1 MKRIALIGM
10 PNTGKSTLF
19 NRISGSSVKVANW
32 PGVTVDV
39 YSVKTLIN
47 GELTELID
55 LPGIYDLSGYSDDEI
70 IVKNILENNKIDEIF
85 FILNSTQID
94 RQLPLAIEVK
104 KLGFPMTIIANMIDE
119 SKKYGITY
127 NFEKME
133 KLLGCHVLPM
143 SGKYGLGIK
152 SLYQKKDAD
161 NLKNKLVN
169 KNTDSEAQAKKI
181 INASV
186 IYPPTLNDKNTARLD
201 SFFLHPWLG
210 LPIFLLIIFSVF
222 QIVFSL
228 GSPLQGLMGSLFS
241 YIESTFIQ
249 KLTANLNPILNSF
262 LIEGLYAGIS
272 TVAAFV
278 PIIILFFFVMTIVED
293 SGYFSR
299 AAFLM
304 DKTMERMGLDGRGF
318 VLMLMGFGCNVPALM
333 GTKIMRSK
341 EIRFLTM
348 LVIPFSLCSA
358 RLQVFL
364 FLIAAFFSSFYGALV
379 LFGLYLLSFF
389 SIFVTAII
397 FKRYYVVN
405 DPLVLELPPYRLPTI
420 LQILNRGWTEVY
432 YFLKRTT
439 KFIVIG
445 VVSVWALTHF
455 PQGYPVASEYTYA
468 GKIGLFFDPLFSPL
482 GIDPLLIVALIF
494 GFIAKEILIGALAVI
509 FSLEGRDLAT
519 HLSVLFTN
527 GQAISF
533 MIFTLIYTP
542 CLSTIATIKSE
553 SKNLKLTIFSLLWS
567 LLLAWLMSFIFYQ
580 TYIYLMIK

>member
-420 LQILNRGWTEVY
+420 RQILNRGWTEVY

-580 TYIYLMIK
+580 TYIFV

>member
-32 PGVTVDV
+32 PGITVDL
-39 YSVKTLIN
+39 YSVKTLIH

-55 LPGIYDLSGYSDDEI
+55 LPGIYDLNGYSEDEI
-70 IVKNILENNKIDEIF
+70 VVQNILKENNIDEIF
-85 FILNSTQID
+85 FVLNSSQID
-94 RQLPLAIEVK
+94 RQLPLAIEVMR
-104 KLGFPMTIIANMIDE
+104 LGFPMVILANMIDE
-119 SKKYGITY
+119 SKKYGISFD
-127 NFEKME
+127 FEKME
-133 KLLGCHVLPM
+133 KLLGCSVLPI
-143 SGKYGLGIK
+143 SAKYGQGMA
-152 SLYQKKDAD
+152 SLHQKIQA
-161 NLKNKLVN
+161 KNKRLINGGVTIN
-169 KNTDSEAQAKKI
+169 SEVEAKRI
-181 INASV
+181 INSSV
-186 IYPPTLNDKNTARLD
+186 IYPPTLNDQNSARLD
-201 SFFLHPWLG
+201 SLFLHPWLG
-210 LPIFLLIIFSVF
+210 LPIFLLIIFAVF

-228 GSPLQGLMGSLFS
+228 GSPLQELMGSIFS
-241 YIESTFIQ
+241 YIQSTLIV
-249 KLTANLNPILNSF
+249 KLTANLNPLLNSF

-272 TVAAFV
+272 TVASFV
-278 PIIILFFFVMTIVED
+278 PIIILFFFAMTIVED

-379 LFGLYLLSFF
+379 LFSLYLLSFF
-389 SIFVTAII
+389 TIFITAVI
-397 FKRYYVVN
+397 FKHQYVVN
-405 DPLVLELPPYRLPTI
+405 DPLVLELPPYRLPT
-420 LQILNRGWTEVY
+420 LKQILNRGWVEVNH
-432 YFLKRTT
+432 FLNRAT
-439 KFIVIG
+439 KFIIIG

-455 PQGYPVASEYTYA
+455 PEGYPVASEYTYA
-468 GKIGLFFDPLFSPL
+468 GKIGLFFDPVFRPI

-509 FSLEGRDLAT
+509 FGLEGHALGT
-519 HLSVLFTN
+519 HLADIFTS
-527 GQAISF
+527 GQGLSF

-542 CLSTIATIKSE
+542 CVSTIATIKSE
-553 SKNLKLTIFSLLWS
+553 SKSLRLTAYSLLWS
-567 LLLAWLMSFIFYQ
+567 LILAWAMSFIFYQ
-580 TYIYLMIK
+580 SYLFLMIK

>member
-420 LQILNRGWTEVY
+420 RQILNRGWTEVY

>member
-1 MKRIALIGM
+1 
-10 PNTGKSTLF
+10 
-19 NRISGSSVKVANW
+19 V
-32 PGVTVDV
+32 
-39 YSVKTLIN
+39 
-47 GELTELID
+47 
-55 LPGIYDLSGYSDDEI
+55 
-70 IVKNILENNKIDEIF
+70 
-85 FILNSTQID
+85 
-94 RQLPLAIEVK
+94 
-104 KLGFPMTIIANMIDE
+104 
-119 SKKYGITY
+119 
-127 NFEKME
+127 
-133 KLLGCHVLPM
+133 
-143 SGKYGLGIK
+143 
-152 SLYQKKDAD
+152 
-161 NLKNKLVN
+161 
-169 KNTDSEAQAKKI
+169 
-181 INASV
+181 
-186 IYPPTLNDKNTARLD
+186 
-201 SFFLHPWLG
+201 
-210 LPIFLLIIFSVF
+210 
-222 QIVFSL
+222 
-228 GSPLQGLMGSLFS
+228 
-241 YIESTFIQ
+241 
-249 KLTANLNPILNSF
+249 
-262 LIEGLYAGIS
+262 
-272 TVAAFV
+272 
-278 PIIILFFFVMTIVED
+278 
-293 SGYFSR
+293 
-299 AAFLM
+299 
-304 DKTMERMGLDGRGF
+304 
-318 VLMLMGFGCNVPALM
+318 
-333 GTKIMRSK
+333 
-341 EIRFLTM
+341 
-348 LVIPFSLCSA
+348 
-358 RLQVFL
+358 VFL

-420 LQILNRGWTEVY
+420 RQILNRGWTEVY

>member
-272 TVAAFV
+272 TVAAFF

-420 LQILNRGWTEVY
+420 RQILNRGWTEVY